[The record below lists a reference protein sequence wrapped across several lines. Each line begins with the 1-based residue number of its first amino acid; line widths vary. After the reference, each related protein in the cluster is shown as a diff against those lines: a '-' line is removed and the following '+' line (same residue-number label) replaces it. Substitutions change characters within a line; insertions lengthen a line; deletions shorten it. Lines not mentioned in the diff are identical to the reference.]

1 MQYTQYNV
9 IKVTTQII
17 NIVPYHNHPVKH
29 SIGSYGDTKNNMIVR
44 MGNSQQKHTGMSVAF
59 ARGSDSTTHFIVWMS
74 SFHNRNDLMF
84 HQNMKI
90 IQTNEYKHLK
100 SRSYHLMIMPVM
112 RNCNIG
118 RNPDV

>member
-44 MGNSQQKHTGMSVAF
+44 MGNSQQEHTGMSAAF
-59 ARGSDSTTHFIVWMS
+59 ARSSDSTTHFIARMS
-74 SFHNRNDLMF
+74 SFHNRNDLIF
-84 HQNMKI
+84 HQKQI
-90 IQTNEYKHLK
+90 IDEYNHTNK
-100 SRSYHLMIMPVM
+100 RV
-112 RNCNIG
+112 
-118 RNPDV
+118 